1 MSRRKWL
8 KNSPICYQTGSLI
21 QILTVNKFPSIEN
34 IFRLELSLRYDT
46 DHGRLTL
53 GILLLRIF
61 SLHTYNN
68 DLGKTDQIMKWK
80 NLKVMV
86 RYLHQSNLV
95 WGDKSDQGQKDP
107 IVELWRSFGVQWK
120 IQHPTSCQLP
130 RQCLLCGQHLLQVQR
145 WYSMLYQ
152 LSADSFNDHSYRNK
166 FGVKAVLGRTNVGS
180 FAFASGYPKK
190 TNIYTK
196 YYCQAPGPGPGPCLV
211 LTSS

>member
-68 DLGKTDQIMKWK
+68 DLGKTDQVLIWK

-130 RQCLLCGQHLLQVQR
+130 RQCILCGQHLLQVQR

-152 LSADSFNDHSYRNK
+152 LSADS
-166 FGVKAVLGRTNVGS
+166 LMT
-180 FAFASGYPKK
+180 
-190 TNIYTK
+190 TLIE
-196 YYCQAPGPGPGPCLV
+196 
-211 LTSS
+211 TSLEWKLC